1 MTWNLFIDD
10 ERMPPEDGR
19 TWVIA
24 RTHAQ
29 AMVEIIDRGMPSYIS
44 FDHDLGE
51 NKTGYDT
58 VKEIVAMD
66 MDATDEKYKFPA
78 DFDFYVHSQNPIGK
92 ENIESYLN
100 NYIAQ
105 KDQPVT

>member
-10 ERMPPEDGR
+10 ERMPPDDGR

-24 RTHAQ
+24 RTLAQ
-29 AMVEIIDRGMPSYIS
+29 SMVEIIDRGMPNYIS
-44 FDHDLGE
+44 FDHDMGE
-51 NKTGYDT
+51 NEKTGFDI

-66 MDATDEKYKFPA
+66 MDATDEKYKLPA

-105 KDQPVT
+105 KG